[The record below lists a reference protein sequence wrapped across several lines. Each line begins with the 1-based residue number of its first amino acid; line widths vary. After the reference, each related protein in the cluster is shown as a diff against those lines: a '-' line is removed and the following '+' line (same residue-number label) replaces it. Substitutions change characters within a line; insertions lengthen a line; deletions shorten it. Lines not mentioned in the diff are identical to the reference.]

1 VIQEKIN
8 TSKNGKNREVCVMG
22 LYGMGGIGK
31 TSICKALCNEFV
43 TRFPGRV
50 CHAELERKSKEE
62 LLREVLRR
70 LTDTSHEVL
79 KGWNEDEVPMIDIA
93 IEDVLQLMFCTF

>member
-1 VIQEKIN
+1 MIQEKIN
-8 TSKNGKNREVCVMG
+8 TSRNGKNHEVCVVG

-31 TSICKALCNEFV
+31 TSMCKALCNEFV
-43 TRFPGRV
+43 TRFHGRV

-70 LTDTSHEVL
+70 LTSTSHEVL

-93 IEDVLQLMFCTF
+93 MEDVLLLMFCTF

>member
-8 TSKNGKNREVCVMG
+8 TSRNGKNHEVCVVG

-43 TRFPGRV
+43 TRFHGRV
-50 CHAELERKSKEE
+50 CHAELERRSKEE
-62 LLREVLRR
+62 LLREVLKR
-70 LTDTSHEVL
+70 LIDTSHEVL
-79 KGWNEDEVPMIDIA
+79 KGWNEDEVRMIDVA
-93 IEDVLQLMFCTF
+93 IEDVLEPMLCTF

>member
-8 TSKNGKNREVCVMG
+8 TSKNGKNREVYVVG
-22 LYGMGGIGK
+22 LYGMSGIGK

-43 TRFPGRV
+43 TRFHGRV
-50 CHAELERKSKEE
+50 CHAELERRSKEE

-70 LTDTSHEVL
+70 LSDTSHEVL
-79 KGWNEDEVPMIDIA
+79 KWWNEDEVPMIDTA

>member
-8 TSKNGKNREVCVMG
+8 TSRNGKNHEVCVVG

-43 TRFPGRV
+43 PRFHGRV
-50 CHAELERKSKEE
+50 CHAELESRSLEE

-79 KGWNEDEVPMIDIA
+79 KGWNKDEVPMIDIA
-93 IEDVLQLMFCTF
+93 IEDVLQLMFWTL

>member
-1 VIQEKIN
+1 MIQEKIN
-8 TSKNGKNREVCVMG
+8 TSKNGKNHEVCVVG

-43 TRFPGRV
+43 TRFHGRV
-50 CHAELERKSKEE
+50 CHVELEKRSKEE

-79 KGWNEDEVPMIDIA
+79 KGWNEDEVKMIDIA
-93 IEDVLQLMFCTF
+93 TEDVFHCT

>member
-8 TSKNGKNREVCVMG
+8 TSKNGKNLEVCIVG
-22 LYGMGGIGK
+22 LYGMGGIRK
-31 TSICKALCNEFV
+31 TSICKALCNELV
-43 TRFPGRV
+43 TRFHGRV

-93 IEDVLQLMFCTF
+93 IEDVL